1 MGLPWVRLD
10 TGFSQNPK
18 ILELVEDKK
27 WQAIVLYVA
36 GLGYS
41 GQHGTDGFIPA
52 SALPYLH
59 GNKNHATQLV
69 HKGLWVGRP
78 GGYDIHGWSEF
89 QPSDEETKARKA
101 RAKAAAELRWARI
114 REASK
119 DDA

>member
-41 GQHGTDGFIPA
+41 GQHGTDGFIPI
-52 SALPYLH
+52 SALPFLH
-59 GNKNHATQLV
+59 GNKNHANQLLNV
-69 HKGLWVGRP
+69 GLWNPAR
-78 GGYDIHGWSEF
+78 GGFDINGWSDH
-89 QPSDEETKARKA
+89 QPSDEETKARKE
-101 RAKAAAELRWARI
+101 RAKAAAEVRWARI

-119 DDA
+119 